1 MGLTFFSELAGAEL
15 LRLADDLRVV
25 AALQRAHAALA
36 IAIVDLSDERLRA
49 LLRLQDAGLRL
60 TAWLVLAASEGYWLN
75 ADNLPAA
82 RRRYHAVRDWLRA
95 GGLALETMGLDLEPP
110 IDDAAALLRGGPR
123 ALGALLR
130 RRRSEASC
138 ESARRGYAEL
148 VREIRADG
156 FAVETYQLPLLLD
169 ERATGGSLLQRT
181 LGLVDVAADREVLM
195 LYRSLLPAPLGDWLV
210 AAYGPEAQAIAV
222 GITGG
227 GVPFVL
233 DALGARLLRGPSLVQ
248 ELRRAR
254 RYSERLYVF
263 SLEGCVQQGELEA
276 LCALAIEPAAPEPL
290 VALAGRLSRRAI
302 GALLRLARV
311 WGRRPNPR

>member
-1 MGLTFFSELAGAEL
+1 MSLTFFTELGGDEL
-15 LRLADDLRVV
+15 LRLVDDARVT
-25 AALQRAHAALA
+25 AALQRADAALA
-36 IAIVDLSDERLRA
+36 IAIVDLSDERRQA

-60 TAWLVLAASEGYWLN
+60 TAWLVLEAPEGYWLN

-82 RRRYHAVRDWLRA
+82 RRRYHAVRKWLRA
-95 GGLALETMGLDLEPP
+95 SGLAIETIGLDLEPL

-123 ALGALLR
+123 ALGGLLR

-138 ESARRGYAEL
+138 ARARRGYAEL
-148 VREIRADG
+148 VREIQADG
-156 FAVETYQLPLLLD
+156 FTVETYQLPLLLD
-169 ERATGGSLLQRT
+169 ERATGCSLLQRT

-210 AAYGPEAQAIAV
+210 AAYGPQAEAIAV

-233 DALGARLLRGPSLVQ
+233 ETIGSRLLRGPRLVQ

-254 RYSERLYVF
+254 RYSDRLYVF
-263 SLEGCVQQGELEA
+263 SLEGCVQQGALEA
-276 LCALAIEPAAPEPL
+276 LCARPVQPAAPEPL
-290 VALAGRLSRRAI
+290 AELAGRLSRRAI
-302 GALLRLARV
+302 AALLRLALRC
-311 WGRRPNPR
+311 GA

>member
-1 MGLTFFSELAGAEL
+1 M
-15 LRLADDLRVV
+15 
-25 AALQRAHAALA
+25 LA

-60 TAWLVLAASEGYWLN
+60 TAWLVLEASAGYWLN

-82 RRRYHAVRDWLRA
+82 RRRYRAVRDWLRA
-95 GGLALETMGLDLEPP
+95 SGLAIETIGLDLEPP
-110 IDDAAALLRGGPR
+110 IEDAAALLRGGPR
-123 ALGALLR
+123 ALGALLC

-138 ESARRGYAEL
+138 ERARRGYAEL

-156 FAVETYQLPLLLD
+156 FTTETYQLPLLLD

-195 LYRSLLPAPLGDWLV
+195 LYRNLLPPPLGDWLV

-233 DALGARLLRGPSLVQ
+233 DVLGPRLLRGRQLAQ
-248 ELRRAR
+248 ELSRAR
-254 RYSERLYVF
+254 RYTDRLYVF

-276 LCALAIEPAAPEPL
+276 LCALAIAPAAPEPW

-302 GALLRLARV
+302 GALLRLALV